1 MAVELQRL
9 QAADPITNVGG
20 PGHDCVILDIHPG
33 DTTSLNFDYRTTP
46 AQPKQGE
53 QFNYSLFAGLGSWKK
68 LIQRSS
74 TIKSLWVGLTV
85 SKSCLI
91 WTASV
96 FCSDNSQLNNP
107 A

>member
-1 MAVELQRL
+1 MAASCRGL

-20 PGHDCVILDIHPG
+20 PGPDCVILDIHPG
-33 DTTSLNFDYRTTP
+33 DATSFTFDYGTTP

-85 SKSCLI
+85 AKSCLI

-96 FCSDNSQLNNP
+96 FLH
-107 A
+107 